1 MSKQGVVADPELQA
15 KISDLSKQIED
26 LQKMVTMLIPQQQEK
41 IDLLQQKQD
50 EQQQVYVT
58 VTFLTLPSYQVTS

>member
-1 MSKQGVVADPELQA
+1 MADPELQA

-41 IDLLQQKQD
+41 IDLLEQKQD
-50 EQQQVYVT
+50 EQRQV
-58 VTFLTLPSYQVTS
+58 